1 MRVFLS
7 CIVGLHLD
15 RFQALEALKV
25 AWPLGGQ
32 DDGELEERLQRSCR
46 GLEDF
51 TFEAINTSP
60 VEAWRFQ
67 AKGGDMGEM
76 VFGGI
81 GEHFWGDFDQN
92 GIETHMIFDVV
103 FEMDSI
109 IEWFADFEWLMLT
122 CHTYIDIY
130 QDKELVNTK
139 PSKHFA
145 DFAYTKGMF
154 EHHTSRI
161 R

>member
-1 MRVFLS
+1 
-7 CIVGLHLD
+7 
-15 RFQALEALKV
+15 
-25 AWPLGGQ
+25 
-32 DDGELEERLQRSCR
+32 
-46 GLEDF
+46 
-51 TFEAINTSP
+51 
-60 VEAWRFQ
+60 
-67 AKGGDMGEM
+67 MGEM